1 MSEHTIGKAESFVQ
15 PWVSPVRP
23 ELTSTTS
30 LPEPYIS
37 PSQTKRLEA
46 TGKLADVQAQLAYL
60 RAALTAAQAEVAR
73 LTGQRCVSCRW
84 LGSDALSCHNL
95 EAPAVEFDRERI
107 EAGGTF
113 GDPTTFGCPMWE
125 GKEVQE

>member
-1 MSEHTIGKAESFVQ
+1 MNYDNMTPDQIVDAVIAQQRAKGLAQYGAPLAPNVV
-15 PWVSPVRP
+15 PNV
-23 ELTSTTS
+23 
-30 LPEPYIS
+30 
-37 PSQTKRLEA
+37 LEA
-46 TGKLADVQAQLAYL
+46 LREAIDGMHYLA
-60 RAALTAAQAEVAR
+60 AEVAR